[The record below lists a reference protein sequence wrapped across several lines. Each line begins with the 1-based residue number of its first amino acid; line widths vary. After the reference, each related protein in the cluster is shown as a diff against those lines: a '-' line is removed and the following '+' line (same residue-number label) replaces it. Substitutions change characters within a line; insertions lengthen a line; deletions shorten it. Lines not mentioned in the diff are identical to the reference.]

1 MAFPVHR
8 TLVLF
13 PFNDHAM
20 SRWMSTVQAAV
31 HEFSSIGER
40 MRGLLHRQ
48 SETILR
54 SIVDPSYLISF
65 MRQSQTVKRKRK
77 TLLLKTHLTNSTEWI
92 ENVMRPCSA
101 SMRPPL
107 VKELRKHRVMG
118 TTPRYY
124 SRSLVALFEK
134 GISNNWS
141 PFDRTR
147 VHKSQESY
155 DSVEQKISIDERY
168 LDI

>member
-118 TTPRYY
+118 TTASVLQSFFGSFIRE
-124 SRSLVALFEK
+124 RNLQ
-134 GISNNWS
+134 WS